1 MTLTRRQF
9 AISTVTAAVV
19 HSQRSEDPAHLSLA
33 EASRRIKAGTVNPT
47 QLTEACLERIRAYNQ
62 KRDKI
67 YSEPRNG
74 TTFYVLLP
82 ATPRQ
87 GNSGRSIP
95 TRPFCC
101 SAVSVTPRLQAGF
114 AIAVWPVFCGTD
126 IRQTHWPAT
135 QRGKQ
140 RQRQHSGTGG
150 LKISLQILQGR
161 MRIVHSTPG
170 SSDHR

>member
-1 MTLTRRQF
+1 MAITRRQF
-9 AISTVTAAVV
+9 ALSTVTAAVV
-19 HSQRSEDPAHLSLA
+19 HSQPSEDPAHLSLA
-33 EASRRIKAGTVNPT
+33 EASRRIRAGTVNPT
-47 QLTEACLERIRAYNQ
+47 QLTEACLERIRAYNP

-101 SAVSVTPRLQAGF
+101 SAVSVTRGFRPVSRLRCGRFSAEPIYGRHTGPPRSVANNANGNTAEQA
-114 AIAVWPVFCGTD
+114 D
-126 IRQTHWPAT
+126 
-135 QRGKQ
+135 
-140 RQRQHSGTGG
+140 
-150 LKISLQILQGR
+150 
-161 MRIVHSTPG
+161 
-170 SSDHR
+170 